1 MANTNDMNTPTKV
14 PCGGFVLGE
23 GLALSKDGKT
33 LNVTGGGSSQANWNQ
48 NDETAVDYVKNRP
61 GGYDAET
68 PTKTYNCVTTVGTNP
83 FDMQRWDSEVH
94 QSTGHSQNSCQKI
107 EQYFEVFLGEERSII
122 FDGTEYRSIITKE
135 YDSSVYADVYH
146 FGDSEFTDI
155 PFHIYAYWDVEF
167 HEYRAFIGLQDSS
180 VSHTVDITTYIK
192 TPVVFNKKYLPDLK
206 TLTNTQS
213 YDKNSY
219 LVCDENSR
227 VRWEAIDSPNSL
239 IAPKSY
245 VDARITKKEII
256 LESSTGGSS
265 KKFKIT
271 VDDTG
276 TIKATEV
283 TNN

>member
-33 LNVTGGGSSQANWNQ
+33 LNVTGGGGSQADWNQ

-68 PTKTYNCVTTVGTNP
+68 PNNTYNCVTTVGTNP
-83 FDMQRWDSEVH
+83 FDMDRWDREVY
-94 QSTGHSQNSCQKI
+94 QSTGQSQNSCQAI
-107 EQYFEVFLGEERSII
+107 EQYFEAFLGEERSII
-122 FDGTEYRSIITKE
+122 FDGAEYRSVITKE
-135 YDSSVYADVYH
+135 NDVYH

-155 PFHIYAYWDVEF
+155 PFHIYAYWDVER
-167 HEYRAFIGLQDSS
+167 YQNMAFIGLQDSS
-180 VSHTVDITTYIK
+180 VSHTVDITTYRK
-192 TPVVFNKKYLPDLK
+192 APVVFNRKYLPDLK
-206 TLTNTQS
+206 TLTNAQS
-213 YDKNSY
+213 YNANSY
-219 LVCDENSR
+219 LVCDENSN
-227 VRWEAIDSPNSL
+227 VRWISIDNPNSL

-245 VDARITKKEII
+245 VDARITQKEVI
-256 LESSTGGSS
+256 LESSTEGSS

-276 TIKATEV
+276 AIKATEV
-283 TNN
+283 TI

>member
-23 GLALSKDGKT
+23 GLALGEDGKT
-33 LNVTGGGSSQANWNQ
+33 LNVSGGGSQADWNQ
-48 NDETAVDYVKNRP
+48 NDESAADYVKNRP
-61 GGYDAET
+61 GGYDIKELVTVTDET
-68 PTKTYNCVTTVGTNP
+68 ATSGQLLTNY
-83 FDMQRWDSEVH
+83 SEVNDFFSEH
-94 QSTGHSQNSCQKI
+94 VG
-107 EQYFEVFLGEERSII
+107 EVVNVT
-122 FDGTEYRSIITKE
+122 FDGTPYQCTIIGTDPGEWYVGDPNFVEYPFDIL
-135 YDSSVYADVYH
+135 SVIRVGSDPWNPTYLHTAAA
-146 FGDSEFTDI
+146 GE
-155 PFHIYAYWDVEF
+155 
-167 HEYRAFIGLQDSS
+167 
-180 VSHTVDITTYIK
+180 SHTVKIEGYAT
-192 TPVVFNKKYLPDLK
+192 TPVVFDKKYLPDLK
-206 TLTNTQS
+206 TLTNALP

-219 LVCDENSR
+219 LVCDKNSN
-227 VRWEAIDSPNSL
+227 VRWMLFSDSDSL

-245 VDARITKKEII
+245 VDARITQKEVI

>member
-1 MANTNDMNTPTKV
+1 MANTNDMNAPTKV

-33 LNVTGGGSSQANWNQ
+33 LNVTGGGSQADWNQ

-68 PTKTYNCVTTVGTNP
+68 PNNTYNCVTTVGTNP
-83 FDMQRWDSEVH
+83 FDMDRWDREVY
-94 QSTGHSQNSCQKI
+94 QSTGQSQNSCLAIK
-107 EQYFEVFLGEERSII
+107 QYFEAFLGEECSVT
-122 FDGTEYRSIITKE
+122 FDGAEYRSIITKE
-135 YDSSVYADVYH
+135 YDSSVSDDVYH

-155 PFHIYAYWDVEF
+155 PFHIYAYWDVVR
-167 HEYRAFIGLQDSS
+167 HQNMAFIGLQDSS
-180 VSHTVDITTYIK
+180 VSHTVDITIYIK

-206 TLTNTQS
+206 TLTNAQS

-219 LVCDENSR
+219 LVCNENSA
-227 VRWEAIDSPNSL
+227 VRWISIDNSDSL

-245 VDARITKKEII
+245 VDARITEKEVI
-256 LESSTGGSS
+256 LKSSTEGST

-283 TNN
+283 TI